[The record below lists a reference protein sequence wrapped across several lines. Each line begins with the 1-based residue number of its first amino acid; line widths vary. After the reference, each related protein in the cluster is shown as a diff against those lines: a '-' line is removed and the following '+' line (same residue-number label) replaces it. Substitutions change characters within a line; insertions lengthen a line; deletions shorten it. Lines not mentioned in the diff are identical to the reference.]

1 MRKGKKVMFSNP
13 DEEAIRFYMSK
24 KEHNRLFPRRK
35 QKWFRSYQ
43 YYMSPYRIE
52 LRTYLNIFGKITN
65 TLFMPIVILLE
76 GLQSIPEL
84 FKDCYKIWFQ
94 EKTKTYVC
102 DYATSGSDVY
112 KEIKML
118 LEKEREHEEA
128 QIKEVDS

>member
-1 MRKGKKVMFSNP
+1 MRKGRKVMLSNP
-13 DEEAIRFYMSK
+13 EEEAVRFYMSK

-35 QKWFRSYQ
+35 RKWFRFYQ

-65 TLFMPIVILLE
+65 TLFIPIVILLE

-84 FKDCYKIWFQ
+84 FKDCYQMWFQ
-94 EKTKTYVC
+94 ENTKTYVC

-118 LEKEREHEEA
+118 LEKENKHEKA
-128 QIKEVDS
+128 QV